1 MAVRVGGVLVVVHQG
16 EEEAGE
22 EAGQRQQHRQ
32 HRQAGEGEP
41 EEGPIQSAMRPREHP
56 GPAEPQGP
64 PSLRVPLGHST
75 VAEPKAEKEE
85 KKLHRVVKAHRLQKG
100 RDGVYLVPHRPGL
113 YEGFQLVCVFVA
125 VSGFKVAEGGVA
137 SLSCQYSV
145 KRFGLSR
152 VCWGRGCGTFW
163 CNNILVQTDEHG
175 VVSKVAD
182 RYRLAGDVLDGQMDL
197 DILSVRRTDSGP
209 YCCRVDVDGIFND
222 KKVIMNLRVVKAPVA
237 SSPPRAPATS
247 PTATGD
253 LTQPSASTVNW
264 KTLLSSQLDLLGRN
278 STMLRSDTVTVDD
291 SSLSL
296 HINVPVLSLSV
307 SLLFVLAVGFLFLAF
322 KRGVYRRAVTNSCL
336 SSEEPAHI
344 IYEIRMRRPVQENIY
359 SLD

>member
-1 MAVRVGGVLVVVHQG
+1 MAAVSARRRRTLRTFIVFLLFVL
-16 EEEAGE
+16 
-22 EAGQRQQHRQ
+22 
-32 HRQAGEGEP
+32 P
-41 EEGPIQSAMRPREHP
+41 
-56 GPAEPQGP
+56 
-64 PSLRVPLGHST
+64 
-75 VAEPKAEKEE
+75 
-85 KKLHRVVKAHRLQKG
+85 
-100 RDGVYLVPHRPGL
+100 
-113 YEGFQLVCVFVA
+113 VA

-253 LTQPSASTVNW
+253 LTQPSASTGSELEDAVVVSAGPPGEE
-264 KTLLSSQLDLLGRN
+264 LHDAA
-278 STMLRSDTVTVDD
+278 LRHRYS
-291 SSLSL
+291 
-296 HINVPVLSLSV
+296 
-307 SLLFVLAVGFLFLAF
+307 
-322 KRGVYRRAVTNSCL
+322 GVYRRAVTNSCL

>member
-1 MAVRVGGVLVVVHQG
+1 MA
-16 EEEAGE
+16 A
-22 EAGQRQQHRQ
+22 A
-32 HRQAGEGEP
+32 
-41 EEGPIQSAMRPREHP
+41 S
-56 GPAEPQGP
+56 
-64 PSLRVPLGHST
+64 
-75 VAEPKAEKEE
+75 
-85 KKLHRVVKAHRLQKG
+85 AHRWRTL
-100 RDGVYLVPHRPGL
+100 RT
-113 YEGFQLVCVFVA
+113 FIVFLFFVLSVGHFLP

-163 CNNILVQTDEHG
+163 CNNILVQADEHG

-182 RYRLAGDVLDGQMDL
+182 RYQLTGDVLDGQMDL

-222 KKVIMNLRVVKAPVA
+222 KKVIMNLRVVKAPMA
-237 SSPPRAPATS
+237 SSPPQTPATS
-247 PTATGD
+247 ATTTGD
-253 LTQPSASTVNW
+253 ITGSSASTVNW
-264 KTLLSSQLDLLGRN
+264 KTLLSSQLDLLRRN
-278 STMLRSDTVTVDD
+278 STMLRHDTVTEVDD

-296 HINVPVLSLSV
+296 HINLPVLSLSV
-307 SLLFVLAVGFLFLAF
+307 TLLFVLASGFLFLAF
-322 KRGVYRRAVTNSCL
+322 KRGIYRRAVRNSCL
-336 SSEEPAHI
+336 SSEEPPHI